1 VRYAALAVSSR
12 AADAVSTTGQ
22 TLNQTTGVR
31 EPVTAVRAAIASLGE
46 NERTNTITQ
55 SGGGGLGG
63 SVVAVGGAAAMIG
76 FALTVGALI
85 GGAVALAITVLSSTA
100 AGCLVLTVGT
110 RRVLEVF
117 HWKKY
122 GQLPPPRP
130 MLTVNRPMI
139 EAPGPRPVPRMTVS
153 RADYIDT

>member
-1 VRYAALAVSSR
+1 MSGIRQGGLF
-12 AADAVSTTGQ
+12 
-22 TLNQTTGVR
+22 N
-31 EPVTAVRAAIASLGE
+31 
-46 NERTNTITQ
+46 TNTITQ
-55 SGGGGLGG
+55 SGRGGGLGG
-63 SVVAVGGAAAMIG
+63 TVVAIGAAAAMIA

-85 GGAVALAITVLSSTA
+85 GGAVALGITVLSSTA

-139 EAPGPRPVPRMTVS
+139 DAPGPRPVPRMTVS
-153 RADYIDT
+153 RADYIDP